1 MCVLGLY
8 VHRFFFAFHLTDF
21 FNNELL
27 KNVLKAI
34 IEPAAS
40 LILTLCVMLY
50 FMYVYT
56 LFAYWKFYEHFEEG
70 TKCKNLMQCLRTTI
84 D

>member
-1 MCVLGLY
+1 MYLCLWDFQFKYQSAYWIMCVLGLY
-8 VHRFFFAFHLTDF
+8 VHYFFFAFLLTDF

-40 LILTLCVMLY
+40 LALTLCVMLY
-50 FMYVYT
+50 FIYSYT
-56 LFAYWKFYEHFEEG
+56 LFAYW
-70 TKCKNLMQCLRTTI
+70 
-84 D
+84 